1 MLVVTHSKYN
11 NNKKFDLNVVSRS
24 SIELSNEAHKLY
36 FDLFNRQE
44 SLIAEFK
51 RKISNSSSKEELI
64 MAKHTYRVGVLHEYS
79 SCIENIIALVEKD
92 LSSGEKEKKAKAAI
106 KKNYSDYIK
115 SISNVQRIWD
125 DGFVSMINKSDS
137 YIRNTIEQIDKI
149 YNAGFSNTTWSN
161 RMLSIMLLSFIDE
174 TRVLKEFNEK
184 LKTFVDRMNFNRI
197 FRE

>member
-64 MAKHTYRVGVLHEYS
+64 MAKAR
-79 SCIENIIALVEKD
+79 
-92 LSSGEKEKKAKAAI
+92 
-106 KKNYSDYIK
+106 
-115 SISNVQRIWD
+115 
-125 DGFVSMINKSDS
+125 
-137 YIRNTIEQIDKI
+137 
-149 YNAGFSNTTWSN
+149 
-161 RMLSIMLLSFIDE
+161 
-174 TRVLKEFNEK
+174 
-184 LKTFVDRMNFNRI
+184 
-197 FRE
+197 